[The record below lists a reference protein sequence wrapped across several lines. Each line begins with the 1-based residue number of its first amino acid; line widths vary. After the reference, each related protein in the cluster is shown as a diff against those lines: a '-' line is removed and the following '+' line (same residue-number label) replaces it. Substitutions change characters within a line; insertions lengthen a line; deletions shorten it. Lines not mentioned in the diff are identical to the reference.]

1 MKNAA
6 VHSEISQRT
15 NNKYLLGDSMMNKLP
30 YDLQKEF
37 RQSEIRIQI
46 P

>member
-6 VHSEISQRT
+6 VHSEIPQRT

-30 YDLQKEF
+30 YDLPKK
-37 RQSEIRIQI
+37 IQAI
-46 P
+46 